1 MTLLDQFQLFLK
13 TQGWPEW
20 AYYSVPAI
28 VAILIIIIA
37 VLSVVI
43 VFIWWERRLISRFQ
57 IRLGPNRCGPEG
69 LFQPVATAVKILLKE
84 DIVPAAADK
93 IIHFIAP
100 ITVFV
105 PILMIFAVVPFDAGA
120 ILVDLNVGII
130 YVIAISSISVI
141 GIFMAAWASGN
152 KYSFISGVR
161 SIAQMV
167 SYEIPVVLSIVG
179 IALVTGSF
187 AMNKIVEAQSPIP
200 FILLQP
206 LGFLIFFLGSLAEM
220 NRSPFDLLEADS
232 EIVAG
237 YHIEYS
243 GMKFAMFYLGEYGV
257 ALAYAGVI
265 TTLFLSGWQ
274 GPFLPGIIWF
284 LVKVML
290 VFSVIVWIRSTLPR
304 FRVDQLMAFAW
315 KVMLP
320 MAVINLILIAVE
332 VLLIPASLQWVA
344 MILNFGFAAVLILL
358 WSKIYSLGGGRVE
371 V

>member
-1 MTLLDQFQLFLK
+1 MTLLDQFQMILK
-13 TQGWPEW
+13 SLGWPDW
-20 AYYSVPAI
+20 AVYLTPAI
-28 VAILIIIIA
+28 VGVLIIIIF
-37 VLSVVI
+37 VLTIVI

-69 LFQPVATAVKILLKE
+69 IFQPIATAVKILLKE
-84 DIVPAAADK
+84 DIVPEKADK
-93 IIHFIAP
+93 LIHFIAP
-100 ITVFV
+100 IIVFI
-105 PILMIFAVVPFDAGA
+105 PILLIFAVIPFGEGA

-152 KYSFISGVR
+152 KYSYISGMR

-167 SYEIPVVLSIVG
+167 SYEIPVVLSLVG
-179 IALVTGSF
+179 VALVAGSF
-187 AMNKIVEAQSPIP
+187 SMLKIVEAQSIP

-257 ALAYAGVI
+257 ALAYSCII
-265 TTLFLSGWQ
+265 TTLFLGGWQ
-274 GPFLPGIIWF
+274 GPLLPPIVWI
-284 LVKVML
+284 LIKVML
-290 VFSVIVWIRSTLPR
+290 VFSAIVWIRSTLPR

-315 KVMLP
+315 KAMLP
-320 MAVINLILIAVE
+320 MAVINLVIIAVE
-332 VLLIPASLQWVA
+332 VLLIPASLQWV
-344 MILNFGFAAVLILL
+344 MFILNFGFAALLILL
-358 WSKIYSLGGGRVE
+358 WSRLFTLGGGRVE

>member
-1 MTLLDQFQLFLK
+1 MTLLDQFQLMLK
-13 TQGWPEW
+13 SLGWPDW
-20 AYYSVPAI
+20 AVYIVPAV
-28 VAILIIIIA
+28 VAILLIIVF
-37 VLSVVI
+37 VLTVVI
-43 VFIWWERRLISRFQ
+43 IYIWWERRLISRFQ

-69 LFQPVATAVKILLKE
+69 LFQPIATAVKILLKE
-84 DIVPAAADK
+84 DIVPASADK
-93 IIHFIAP
+93 VLHFLAP

-105 PILMIFAVVPFDAGA
+105 PILLIFAVVPLGEGA
-120 ILVDLNVGII
+120 ILVDLNVGAV
-130 YVIAISSISVI
+130 YVIAISSISVV

-152 KYSFISGVR
+152 KYSYISGMR

-167 SYEIPVVLSIVG
+167 SYEIPVVLSLVG
-179 IALVTGSF
+179 IALVTGTFS
-187 AMNKIVEAQSPIP
+187 MIKIVEAQSIP

-274 GPFLPGIIWF
+274 GPLLPSIIWF
-284 LVKVML
+284 IIKVML

-304 FRVDQLMAFAW
+304 FRVDQLMSFAW
-315 KVMLP
+315 KCMLP
-320 MAVINLILIAVE
+320 MAVINMILIAIE
-332 VLLIPASLQWVA
+332 VLVLPASMQWL
-344 MILNFGFAAVLILL
+344 MIVLNFGFAAVLILL
-358 WSKIYSLGGGRVE
+358 WSKLFTLGGGRVE

>member
-13 TQGWPEW
+13 SAGWPDW
-20 AYYSVPAI
+20 AVYLTPAL
-28 VAILIIIIA
+28 VAILLIIGA
-37 VLSVVI
+37 VLTIVI

-69 LFQPVATAVKILLKE
+69 IFQPIATAIKILLKE
-84 DIVPAAADK
+84 DIVPEKADK
-93 IIHFIAP
+93 LIHFIAP

-105 PILMIFAVVPFDAGA
+105 PILLIFGVVPVDKGA
-120 ILVDLNVGII
+120 ILADLNVGII

-152 KYSFISGVR
+152 KYSFISGMR

-187 AMNKIVEAQSPIP
+187 SMLKIVEAQTIP
-200 FILLQP
+200 FILVQP

-274 GPFLPGIIWF
+274 GPLLWGIIWF
-284 LVKVML
+284 LVKVMV

-304 FRVDQLMAFAW
+304 FRVDQLMSFAW
-315 KVMLP
+315 KAMLP
-320 MAVINLILIAVE
+320 MAVINLVLIAIE
-332 VLLIPASLQWVA
+332 VLVLPASFQWV
-344 MILNFGFAAVLILL
+344 MIILNFGFAAVLILL
-358 WSKIYSLGGGRVE
+358 WSKLFTLGGGRVA

>member
-1 MTLLDQFQLFLK
+1 MTLLDQFQLILK
-13 TQGWPEW
+13 TAGWPDW
-20 AYYSVPAI
+20 AVYLTPALVGI
-28 VAILIIIIA
+28 ILIIGA
-37 VLSVVI
+37 VLTIVI
-43 VFIWWERRLISRFQ
+43 IFIWWERRLISRFQ

-69 LFQPVATAVKILLKE
+69 LFQPIATAIKILLKE
-84 DIVPAAADK
+84 DIVPEKADK
-93 IIHFIAP
+93 LIHFIAP

-105 PILMIFAVVPFDAGA
+105 PILLIFAVVPVAEGA

-152 KYSFISGVR
+152 KYSFIAGVR

-187 AMNKIVEAQSPIP
+187 SMLKIVESQSIP

-274 GPFLPGIIWF
+274 GPLLPGIIWF
-284 LVKVML
+284 LVKVMM

-304 FRVDQLMAFAW
+304 FRVDQLMSFAW
-315 KVMLP
+315 KAMLP
-320 MAVINLILIAVE
+320 MAVINLVLIAIE
-332 VLLIPASLQWVA
+332 VLVIPSSLQWV
-344 MILNFGFAAVLILL
+344 MVILNFGFAAVLILL
-358 WSKIYSLGGGRVE
+358 WSKLFTLGGGRVA

>member
-1 MTLLDQFQLFLK
+1 MTLLDQFQLILK
-13 TQGWPEW
+13 TAGWPDW
-20 AYYSVPAI
+20 AVYLTPAI
-28 VAILIIIIA
+28 VGILIIIIF
-37 VLSVVI
+37 VLTVVI

-69 LFQPVATAVKILLKE
+69 ILQPIATAIKILLKE
-84 DIVPAAADK
+84 DIVPEKADK
-93 IIHFIAP
+93 LIHFIAP
-100 ITVFV
+100 VTVFV
-105 PILMIFAVVPFDAGA
+105 PILLIFAVVPFGDGA

-141 GIFMAAWASGN
+141 GIFMAAWGSGN
-152 KYSFISGVR
+152 KYSYISGMR

-187 AMNKIVEAQSPIP
+187 SMLKIVEAQSIP

-257 ALAYAGVI
+257 ALAYSGII

-274 GPFLPGIIWF
+274 GPLLPPVLWFII
-284 LVKVML
+284 KVML
-290 VFSVIVWIRSTLPR
+290 VFSAIIWMRATLPR
-304 FRVDQLMAFAW
+304 LRVDQLMSFAW
-315 KVMLP
+315 KFLLP
-320 MAVINLILIAVE
+320 MAVINLLLVAIE
-332 VLLIPASLQWVA
+332 VLVLPAGLQWV
-344 MILNFGFAAVLILL
+344 MVILNFGLAAVLILL
-358 WSKIYSLGGGRVE
+358 WSKLFTLGGGRVE

>member
-1 MTLLDQFQLFLK
+1 MTLLDQFQLMLK
-13 TQGWPEW
+13 GLDWPDW
-20 AYYSVPAI
+20 AVYLTPAI
-28 VAILIIIIA
+28 VGILIIIVF
-37 VLSVVI
+37 VLTVVI

-69 LFQPVATAVKILLKE
+69 ILQPIATAIKILLKE
-84 DIVPAAADK
+84 DIVPEKADK
-93 IIHFIAP
+93 LIHFIAP

-105 PILMIFAVVPFDAGA
+105 PILLIFAVMPFGEGA

-152 KYSFISGVR
+152 KYSYISGMR

-167 SYEIPVVLSIVG
+167 SYEIPVVLSLVG
-179 IALVTGSF
+179 VALVAGSF
-187 AMNKIVEAQSPIP
+187 SMLKIVEAQSIP

-257 ALAYAGVI
+257 ALAYAGII
-265 TTLFLSGWQ
+265 TTLFLGGWQ
-274 GPFLPGIIWF
+274 GPLLPPVIWF
-284 LVKVML
+284 LIKVMA

-304 FRVDQLMAFAW
+304 FRVDQLMSFAW
-315 KVMLP
+315 KAMLP
-320 MAVINLILIAVE
+320 LAVINLVVIAIE
-332 VLLIPASLQWVA
+332 VLLIPASLQWV
-344 MILNFGFAAVLILL
+344 MLILNFGFAAVLILL
-358 WSKIYSLGGGRVE
+358 WSKLFTLGGGRVE

>member
-1 MTLLDQFQLFLK
+1 MTLLDQFQMLLK
-13 TQGWPEW
+13 AANWPDW
-20 AYYSVPAI
+20 AVYITPAL
-28 VAILIIIIA
+28 VAIILIIAFVLTIVIIY
-37 VLSVVI
+37 
-43 VFIWWERRLISRFQ
+43 IWWERRLISRFQ

-69 LFQPVATAVKILLKE
+69 IFQPIATAVKILLKE
-84 DIVPAAADK
+84 DIVPASADK
-93 IIHFIAP
+93 ILHFIAP
-100 ITVFV
+100 VTVFV
-105 PILMIFAVVPFDAGA
+105 PILLIFAVIPFDKGA
-120 ILVDLNVGII
+120 ILVDLNVGAV

-152 KYSFISGVR
+152 KYSYISGMR

-167 SYEIPVVLSIVG
+167 SYEIPVVLSMVG

-187 AMNKIVEAQSPIP
+187 SMLKIVESQAIP

-257 ALAYAGVI
+257 ALTYAGVI

-274 GPFLPGIIWF
+274 GPLLPAIIWF
-284 LVKVML
+284 IIKVML

-304 FRVDQLMAFAW
+304 FRVDQLMSFAW
-315 KVMLP
+315 KCMLP
-320 MAVINLILIAVE
+320 MAVINLLLIAIE
-332 VLLIPASLQWVA
+332 LLVLPAALQWL
-344 MILNFGFAAVLILL
+344 MIILNFGFAAVLILL
-358 WSKIYSLGGGRVE
+358 WSRLYSLGGGRVE

>member
-1 MTLLDQFQLFLK
+1 MTLLDQFQLILK
-13 TQGWPEW
+13 TAGWPDW
-20 AYYSVPAI
+20 AVYLTPALVGI
-28 VAILIIIIA
+28 LLIILV
-37 VLSVVI
+37 VLTVVI

-69 LFQPVATAVKILLKE
+69 ILQPIATAIKILLKE
-84 DIVPAAADK
+84 DIVPEKADK
-93 IIHFIAP
+93 LIHFIAP
-100 ITVFV
+100 IVVFV
-105 PILMIFAVVPFDAGA
+105 PILLIFAVMPVGENA
-120 ILVDLNVGII
+120 IFVDLNVGII

-152 KYSFISGVR
+152 KYSYISGIR

-187 AMNKIVEAQSPIP
+187 SMLKIVEAQSIP

-243 GMKFAMFYLGEYGV
+243 GMKFAMFYLGEYGI

-265 TTLFLSGWQ
+265 ATLFLGGWQ
-274 GPFLPGIIWF
+274 GPLLPPIIWF
-284 LVKVML
+284 LIKVFMI
-290 VFSVIVWIRSTLPR
+290 FSVIIWMRATLPR
-304 FRVDQLMAFAW
+304 LRVDQLMSFAW
-315 KVMLP
+315 KFLLP
-320 MAVINLILIAVE
+320 MAVINMLIIAIE
-332 VLLIPASLQWVA
+332 VLVGTMQWLMV
-344 MILNFGFAAVLILL
+344 ILNFGFAALLVLL
-358 WSKIYSLGGGRVE
+358 WSRLFTLGGGRVE